1 VILENSSGALF
12 ADDIFKNRNV
22 FLSGASRGIGRA
34 VALAFARYGANLYLV
49 AKDAERL
56 KKFSEEIAS
65 IYTLGGTSR
74 VIRYR
79 ACDFAQL
86 EDVEAML
93 EEAKQ
98 EMPFH
103 IVVNNA
109 GIYQTEALA
118 GHSLTSWRR
127 LFDINLNAAMLI
139 MSHLLPSMIE
149 RKAGRIINISSISGS
164 KAEAWG
170 SAYSAA
176 KFALNGL
183 TQAAALENARF
194 GITINA
200 VCPGWVLTDL
210 AQEQIGSG
218 EWQALNGLPAD
229 QSMELTRLS
238 VPQERFLSAD
248 EIAST
253 VLFLASDQAQGI
265 TGQAINICGGLS
277 L

>member
-1 VILENSSGALF
+1 MILENSSGALF

-56 KKFSEEIAS
+56 KKFSEELRS
-65 IYTLGGTSR
+65 IYTSRDASR

-98 EMPFH
+98 AMSFH

-109 GIYQTEALA
+109 GIYQTEALS
-118 GHSLTSWRR
+118 GHSLASWRR

-139 MSHLLPSMIE
+139 MSSLLPPMIE

-210 AQEQIGSG
+210 AEEQIGSG

>member
-1 VILENSSGALF
+1 MILENSSGALF

-56 KKFSEEIAS
+56 KKFSEELES
-65 IYTLGGTSR
+65 IYTSRDASR

-79 ACDFAQL
+79 ACDFSQL
-86 EDVEAML
+86 EEVEAML

-98 EMPFH
+98 AMSFH

-118 GHSLTSWRR
+118 GHSLASWRR

-139 MSHLLPSMIE
+139 MSSLLPPMIE
-149 RKAGRIINISSISGS
+149 RKSGRIINISSISGS

-229 QSMELTRLS
+229 QSMELTKLS

>member
-1 VILENSSGALF
+1 MILENSSGALF

-65 IYTLGGTSR
+65 IYTPGATSR

-93 EEAKQ
+93 EEAKH

-118 GHSLTSWRR
+118 GHSLASWRR